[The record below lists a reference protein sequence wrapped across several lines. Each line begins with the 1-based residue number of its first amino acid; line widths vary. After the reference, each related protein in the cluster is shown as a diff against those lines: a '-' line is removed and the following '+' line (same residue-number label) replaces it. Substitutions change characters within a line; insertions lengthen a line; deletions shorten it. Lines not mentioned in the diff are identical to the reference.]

1 MLLSISYHESIWHS
15 RQENNMALRIKS
27 HWHGES
33 ERTLEEIAGALAFIS
48 WRIAQ
53 EYAINLHGQDFIYRD
68 DRQRMDVI
76 AEYVIFQLQIMD
88 RLAYQQ
94 FELTDEDR
102 QKLILSLAKKLA
114 VQIQDNSVDLFGPGD
129 YIPEFFTRLN
139 DRGAEYARYDYT
151 EEGPSYPFMRHL
163 GYEMQQTMGL
173 EGENRW
179 VIDQVMDKDGLEV
192 NSKLRRAMEDLFD

>member
-1 MLLSISYHESIWHS
+1 
-15 RQENNMALRIKS
+15 MALRIKS
-27 HWHGES
+27 HWHGET
-33 ERTLEEIAGALAFIS
+33 ERSLEEIAGALAFIS

-68 DRQRMDVI
+68 DHQRMDVI
-76 AEYVIFQLQIMD
+76 TEYVIFQLQIMD

-94 FELTDEDR
+94 FELTDDDR
-102 QKLILSLAKKLA
+102 QKLILSLANKLA
-114 VQIQDNSVDLFGPGD
+114 MHIQDNSLDLFGPGD
-129 YIPEFFTRLN
+129 YIPGFFAKLN
-139 DRGAEYARYDYT
+139 ERGAEYAKYSYT
-151 EEGPSYPFMRHL
+151 DEGPSYPFMRHL

-192 NSKLRRAMEDLFD
+192 DRKLRRAMEDLFD